1 MMGWFADKYEK
12 NTHPK
17 MSIDTYCDLAD
28 KFGDDYA
35 TELLEDVQDGIYS
48 EKQIRDT
55 YLDTKNKT
63 SIEKR
68 KKIQPVVDLLEY
80 MIRVGKISNEGGHKI
95 FAVVLKEPDLT
106 DRVMDILDLELSEQ
120 ETIAKVERLL

>member
-1 MMGWFADKYEK
+1 MKRITGRHKDRAAACQRKEK
-12 NTHPK
+12 CR
-17 MSIDTYCDLAD
+17 M
-28 KFGDDYA
+28 
-35 TELLEDVQDGIYS
+35 
-48 EKQIRDT
+48 
-55 YLDTKNKT
+55 
-63 SIEKR
+63 IEKR

-106 DRVMDILDLELSEQ
+106 DRVMNILDLELSEQ

>member
-1 MMGWFADKYEK
+1 M
-12 NTHPK
+12 
-17 MSIDTYCDLAD
+17 
-28 KFGDDYA
+28 
-35 TELLEDVQDGIYS
+35 
-48 EKQIRDT
+48 
-55 YLDTKNKT
+55 
-63 SIEKR
+63 IEKR

-80 MIRVGKISNEGGHKI
+80 MIRVGKISNEGGHNF

>member
-1 MMGWFADKYEK
+1 M
-12 NTHPK
+12 
-17 MSIDTYCDLAD
+17 
-28 KFGDDYA
+28 
-35 TELLEDVQDGIYS
+35 
-48 EKQIRDT
+48 
-55 YLDTKNKT
+55 
-63 SIEKR
+63 IEKR

-120 ETIAKVERLL
+120 ETIAKVEQLL